1 MPAFIRHQNSA
12 GLLTHPAAGY
22 EGRALR
28 TRGSRLLL
36 TCLFL
41 LPAAGVFA
49 LGEPQLTI
57 KAGEYVVNRP
67 TYPLTKAY
75 NRYQVAHP
83 EIKIVPF
90 EPLRLQGALAGADSS
105 TLMSFAG
112 KTAPDVVF
120 MQFHKLRAYA
130 KNNFVMDLSDF
141 IGEDT
146 DGDGYIS
153 DREARWKDWT
163 ELRPQVRSAGTI
175 DGKPYGVPIGDFL
188 IGLNYRRDLLESLFQ
203 KSAVQH
209 VPENFDELFYI
220 CQKATSPQLTIRGA
234 KYPFGRKG
242 IYLSKNGWDWLPWLW
257 AAGGN
262 AVEQGKQNPKT
273 GKWHWF
279 AKEELDFTD
288 PETGENL
295 RHQPSRWRAT
305 FASAAGMEAMS
316 FYWKLCHQ
324 PWILDPV
331 VDPVTGDNEP
341 ITLTGD
347 DVERGF
353 VVLDDG
359 RRVELAPGDVRF
371 GVARGVLGGD
381 DAMAI
386 EMFVRGETVFTYEQP
401 IAFLAK
407 CLGQGL
413 TEQQVGFMPVPEGMS
428 EGARPAFLWENQWLG
443 INYQDRDDPARSR
456 AVFDILTYCSRNYT
470 RFQVAH
476 AVERNLGEIVRPD
489 LLEEFGYF
497 EYVDQVPPHLRQAY
511 SLVGKYARTEPY
523 EGFWQ
528 PVQDVL
534 IGGVIEELFA
544 SRDYDWRTGLR
555 QAEGKANTEYLS
567 KRPEE
572 KMRELRKVGYPLFA
586 LFAAI
591 VVGLFLYFFKVM
603 RDRYLSGQDAA
614 ALKKD
619 YRSGGV
625 VGRFAPL
632 FMIGPAFLLIAMWAY
647 YPMLKGSVMSFQDYR
662 IVGRSEWVGIDNFIT
677 VALSRDFYRYL
688 FITFKYVFL
697 SLAIGFVSPI
707 ALSLLL
713 NEVPRGKLFFRM
725 VFLLP
730 RVSVPLVI
738 TFLWKA
744 MYHPTE
750 AGFFNSVLLKVGL
763 IDHPLKFYDDPNLAL
778 LSCIIPSVWAGMGMG
793 SLIYLAA
800 LKSVPED
807 FYEAS
812 EIDGAGIFHRLFY
825 ITLPTL
831 KPLIVI
837 NFIGVCIHTFH
848 SMGNIFVMTG
858 GGPNGATT
866 VLSLAIWR
874 HAFVNLDF
882 SMATA
887 TAWILGSLLIGFTI
901 YQLRFLQKVEF
912 RRAEIN

>member
-1 MPAFIRHQNSA
+1 M
-12 GLLTHPAAGY
+12 GEELLAP
-22 EGRALR
+22 RR
-28 TRGSRLLL
+28 TRSCFLLL
-36 TCLFL
+36 LSV
-41 LPAAGVFA
+41 AAA
-49 LGEPQLTI
+49 AQAATEPQMVI

-75 NRYQVAHP
+75 NKYQIAEPAV
-83 EIKIVPF
+83 KIIPF

-130 KNNFVMDLSDF
+130 RNNFIMDLSDF
-141 IGEDT
+141 IGEDR
-146 DGDGYIS
+146 DRDGYIS
-153 DREARWKDWT
+153 DDETLWEDWKR
-163 ELRPQVRSAGTI
+163 LRAEVRSAGTI
-175 DGKPYGVPIGDFL
+175 DGEPYGVPIGDFL
-188 IGLNYRRDLLESLFQ
+188 IGLNYRKDILESLFE
-203 KSAVQH
+203 KSKIQRI
-209 VPENFDELFYI
+209 PQDFDELFYL
-220 CQKATSPQLTIRGA
+220 CQKATAPQLTIRGA
-234 KYPFGRKG
+234 KYAFGRKG
-242 IYLSKNGWDWLPWLW
+242 LYLSKNGWDWLPWLW

-262 AVEQGKQNPKT
+262 CVEQGKQNPDT
-273 GKWHWF
+273 GKWHWYP
-279 AKEELDFTD
+279 KEEIDFID
-288 PETGENL
+288 PETGESL
-295 RHQPSRWRAT
+295 RQQPSRWLAT
-305 FASAAGMEAMS
+305 FASEAGMEAME

-324 PWILDPV
+324 PWILDTKL
-331 VDPVTGDNEP
+331 DPETNDYEP
-341 ITLTGD
+341 ITLTEE
-347 DVERGF
+347 DVDRGY
-353 VVLDDG
+353 VIVHED
-359 RRVELAPGDVRF
+359 RRIDFGKADVRY

-381 DAMAI
+381 DDVAI
-386 EMFVRGETVFTYEQP
+386 EMFARGETVFTYEQP

-407 CLGQGL
+407 CLGRGL
-413 TEQQVGFMPVPEGMS
+413 TEQQIGFMPVPAGMS
-428 EGARPAFLWENQWLG
+428 EDARPAFFWENQWLG
-443 INYQDRDDPARSR
+443 INYQLKDNPEKSR
-456 AVFDILTYCSRNYT
+456 VVFDILSYCSRNYT

-489 LLEEFGYF
+489 LLREFGYF
-497 EYVDQVPPHLRQAY
+497 EYLDEVPPHLAEAY
-511 SLVGKYARTEPY
+511 SLVEKYARTEPY

-528 PVQDVL
+528 PVQDLL

-544 SRDYDWRTGLR
+544 SRDYDWRTGLK
-555 QAEGKANTEYLS
+555 QAEEKANTEYLS

-586 LFAAI
+586 IFAAL
-591 VVGLFLYFFKVM
+591 VLGLFLYFFKVM
-603 RDRYLSGQDAA
+603 REKYLSGQDAA
-614 ALKKD
+614 ALKRR
-619 YRSGGV
+619 YQSRGV
-625 VGRFAPL
+625 FGKFAPL
-632 FMIGPAFLLIAMWAY
+632 LMIGPAFCLIAMWAY

-662 IVGRSEWVGIDNFIT
+662 IVGESEWVGIDNFIT

-688 FITFKYVFL
+688 LITFKYVFL

-707 ALSLLL
+707 FLSLLL

-750 AGFFNSVLLKVGL
+750 AGFFNSALLKLGL
-763 IDHPLKFYDDPNLAL
+763 IDHPLKFYDDPNIAL
-778 LSCIIPSVWAGMGMG
+778 LCCIIPSVWAGMGMG
-793 SLIYLAA
+793 SLVYLAA
-800 LKSVPED
+800 LKSVPD
-807 FYEAS
+807 DLYEAA
-812 EIDGAGIFHRLFY
+812 EMDGAGIIQRLWY
-825 ITLPTL
+825 VTLPTL

-901 YQLRFLQKVEF
+901 YQLKFLQKVEF